1 MLYREY
7 RSDYFKVVVP
17 VTMQTFLTAV
27 LTATDTIMVGMLNST
42 SLAAVSLASQVTL
55 IITNLIA
62 AISVGTSA
70 LASQYYGKKDMESVK
85 RSCIR
90 PSGSP

>member
-1 MLYREY
+1 MLDREY

-27 LTATDTIMVGMLNST
+27 LTATDTIMVGMLSSK

-55 IITNLIA
+55 IITKLIA

-70 LASQYYGKKDMESVK
+70 LASQYYGKKDMET
-85 RSCIR
+85 
-90 PSGSP
+90 